1 MLASVSSVENV
12 QTSVAV
18 VIRRRWLLLA
28 WGIGS
33 GWNSGPS
40 RNGSQQVLFP
50 EGLKFDGE
58 RFGTAVTCL
67 AFKQMPGIGDGKSS
81 LASPRGKADVIATY
95 SGVEDG
101 SRYLLTT
108 ELLPEPRREADEL
121 PPDDKRDSAD
131 GDPRRN
137 VVRVHGCLL
146 TSLRA

>member
-101 SRYLLTT
+101 SRWRPHGDPVAFIRCAERL
-108 ELLPEPRREADEL
+108 ERPRRPNFGWA
-121 PPDDKRDSAD
+121 RF
-131 GDPRRN
+131 
-137 VVRVHGCLL
+137 VV
-146 TSLRA
+146 